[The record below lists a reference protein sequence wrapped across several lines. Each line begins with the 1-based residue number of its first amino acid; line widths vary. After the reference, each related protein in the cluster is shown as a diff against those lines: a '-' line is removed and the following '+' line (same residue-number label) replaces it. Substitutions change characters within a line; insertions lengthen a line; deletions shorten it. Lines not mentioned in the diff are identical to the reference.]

1 MVIITEL
8 SNFLKIIITNKI
20 FISATFAFFIS
31 QLLKILLI
39 LKNEKRFKFNFIL
52 RRTGMPSSH
61 SATITALVLSLLI
74 IEGITNITIFLFFLG
89 IILIRDILDINL
101 GIPKKNKLDFQLKT
115 YIHKPLEVIVG
126 ILIGLIATLL
136 TIYYF

>member
-1 MVIITEL
+1 MVITEIL
-8 SNFLKIIITNKI
+8 TFLKEIITNKI
-20 FISATFAFFIS
+20 FISAASAFFIS

-39 LKNEKRFKFNFIL
+39 LRNERNFKFSFIF

-61 SATITALVLSLLI
+61 SSTITALILSLLI
-74 IEGITNITIFLFFLG
+74 IEGITNITIFLFFLS

-126 ILIGLIATLL
+126 IIIGLIATLI
-136 TIYYF
+136 TIFYF